1 MSTVW
6 AVKHRH
12 SLDEIVGQDKAK
24 AVMSTWQTHDPCHMI
39 FHSAKPGTGKTS
51 MAHAMADTLGR
62 PIHVFNASSKKTRG
76 IDFVEEELL
85 PMSRTGNHKQI
96 FLLDEADQLTPAAQS
111 ALKGVIEN
119 AHGIF
124 ILTCND
130 YSKITEWIKSRC
142 LTVEFAPISADNMK
156 LRLLKIVGKEG
167 VVICDERLSMI
178 VRAHEGDLRASIN
191 ALQAYHTLP
200 EDKRMPF
207 LHSLFDEG
215 FASQD
220 FLTLCFRDKDFES
233 AHALFKGQDQ
243 PRRIIRSIFR
253 YAMQSNAQASSKLVV
268 IDASCTAER
277 DYIMGVEPTIILA
290 NFVRMCVNG

>member
-1 MSTVW
+1 MSEVW
-6 AVKHRH
+6 AIKHRP

-24 AVMSTWQTHDPCHMI
+24 AVMSTWQTHNSCHMI

-51 MAHAMADTLGR
+51 MAHAMADTLGQ

-76 IDFVEEELL
+76 IAFVEEELL

-111 ALKGVIEN
+111 ALKAVIEN

-142 LTVEFAPISADNMK
+142 LTVEFSPISPDNMK

-167 VVICDERLSMI
+167 VIICDERLSML
-178 VRAHEGDLRASIN
+178 VKAHDGDLRAAIN
-191 ALQAYHTLP
+191 ALQAYHALP
-200 EDKRMPF
+200 EDKRESF
-207 LHSLFDEG
+207 LHSLFDEA
-215 FASQD
+215 FAAQD
-220 FLTLCFRDKDFES
+220 FLTACFRDKDFES
-233 AHALFKGQDQ
+233 ALALFKGQDQ
-243 PRRIIRSIFR
+243 PRKTIRSIFH
-253 YAMQSNAQASSKLVV
+253 YAMQSNAQASSKIVV
-268 IDASCTAER
+268 VDAASTAER
-277 DYIMGVEPTIILA
+277 DYIMGVEADIILA

>member
-1 MSTVW
+1 
-6 AVKHRH
+6 
-12 SLDEIVGQDKAK
+12 
-24 AVMSTWQTHDPCHMI
+24 
-39 FHSAKPGTGKTS
+39 
-51 MAHAMADTLGR
+51 
-62 PIHVFNASSKKTRG
+62 
-76 IDFVEEELL
+76 
-85 PMSRTGNHKQI
+85 MSRTGNHKQI